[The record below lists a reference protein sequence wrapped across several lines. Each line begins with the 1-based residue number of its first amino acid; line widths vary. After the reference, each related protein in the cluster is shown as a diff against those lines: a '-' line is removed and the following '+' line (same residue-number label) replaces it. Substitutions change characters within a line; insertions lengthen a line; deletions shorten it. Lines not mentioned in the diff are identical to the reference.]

1 MQVNIDHVSGD
12 DESVVR
18 LRSAAFGY
26 AGRAVVTDVDL
37 EIEHGEIIAVLG
49 PNGSGKSTLMRGILG
64 LNDHVSGAL
73 ELFGQP
79 AEAFKERTRIGYVPQ
94 RHTLSGSVRA
104 TVEEIVEVGRLP
116 HRRWYQRANAD
127 DRAAVAEALA
137 EVGLADRALADV
149 STLSGGQHRRVL
161 IARALAAKPDIL
173 VMDEPTA
180 GVDTASQEV
189 LAEVL
194 ERLAASGVTMVIVTH
209 EIEALHGIITRVV
222 EVTHGH
228 VSFDGTPAE
237 YGRRFARNIADD
249 HLHVPGAH
257 DAHHDD
263 EHDVSGPAY
272 AVGPLDPSPRNIE
285 GERRG

>member
-1 MQVNIDHVSGD
+1 MRD
-12 DESVVR
+12 DSEPVIR

-26 AGRAVVTDVDL
+26 EGRAVVSDVDL
-37 EIEHGEIIAVLG
+37 DINHGEIIAVLG
-49 PNGSGKSTLMRGILG
+49 PNGSGKSTLMRGVLG
-64 LNDHVSGAL
+64 LNDHVSGEV
-73 ELFGQP
+73 ELFGTP
-79 AEAFKERTRIGYVPQ
+79 AAEFKERTRIGYVPQ

-116 HRRWYQRANAD
+116 HRRWYQRASAE
-127 DRAAVAEALA
+127 DRRLVAEALS

-161 IARALAAKPDIL
+161 IARALAAQPDVL

-194 ERLAASGVTMVIVTH
+194 QSLAATGVTMVIVTH
-209 EIEALHGIITRVV
+209 EIEALRGVITRVV
-222 EVTHGH
+222 EVTHGRI
-228 VSFDGTPAE
+228 SFDGTPGE
-237 YGRRFARNIADD
+237 YGQRFARTISDD
-249 HLHVPGAH
+249 HLHAPGAH

-263 EHDVSGPAY
+263 DEHQVTGPSY
-272 AVGPLDPSPRNIE
+272 AVGPLDPSPRHE
-285 GERRG
+285 GGRRG

>member
-1 MQVNIDHVSGD
+1 MQVKD
-12 DESVVR
+12 DSEPAIR

-26 AGRAVVTDVDL
+26 EGRAVVSDVDL
-37 EIEHGEIIAVLG
+37 DINHGEIVAVLG
-49 PNGSGKSTLMRGILG
+49 PNGSGKSTLMRGVLG
-64 LNDHVSGAL
+64 LNDHVSGEV
-73 ELFGQP
+73 ELFGTP
-79 AEAFKERTRIGYVPQ
+79 AAEFKERTRIGYVPQ

-116 HRRWYQRANAD
+116 HRRWYQRASAE
-127 DRAAVAEALA
+127 DRRLVAEALS

-161 IARALAAKPDIL
+161 IARALAAQPDVL

-194 ERLAASGVTMVIVTH
+194 QSLAATGVTMVIVTH
-209 EIEALHGIITRVV
+209 EIEALRGVITRVV

-228 VSFDGTPAE
+228 ISFDGTPGE
-237 YGRRFARNIADD
+237 YGQRFARTISDD

-257 DAHHDD
+257 DAHHDA
-263 EHDVSGPAY
+263 EHHVPGPSY
-272 AVGPLDPSPRNIE
+272 AVGPLDPSPRHE
-285 GERRG
+285 GGRRG